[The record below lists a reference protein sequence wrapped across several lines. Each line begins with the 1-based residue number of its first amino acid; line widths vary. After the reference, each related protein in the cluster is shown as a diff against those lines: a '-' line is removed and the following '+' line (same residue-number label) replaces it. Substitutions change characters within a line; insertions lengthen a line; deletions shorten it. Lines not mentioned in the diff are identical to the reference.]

1 MNTRGSPRAS
11 TTHIRGASNYQSWAD
26 AADSADE
33 SSLVEA
39 RTSTPPRSNTTP
51 VPSGSARAWTDVVSN
66 RTTSQVR
73 RRTNNILGNRLNRGV
88 GTSVASQSLQSATS
102 VNSDVSAVT
111 TATVLQLQSQVR
123 ELQQTQD
130 RKLEEL
136 KTQNESEIQELRAEH
151 ITETEDL
158 YEAIQ
163 AIKSQIQELLQNSR
177 AHTRPQN
184 SVPAIAPDL
193 NVAAPMSARTHTPAT
208 ALASGTTALAVAT
221 TNTPESPPQLSAKRS
236 LSGSKK
242 PRVSSSPQSNRF
254 ELLSESMDDDEDLE
268 EVEFFPQPS
277 QDEVMASN
285 DETVNDTAVQ
295 VRLLNIQQS
304 QEPDP
309 GSNGEGMGPC

>member
-1 MNTRGSPRAS
+1 M
-11 TTHIRGASNYQSWAD
+11 
-26 AADSADE
+26 
-33 SSLVEA
+33 
-39 RTSTPPRSNTTP
+39 
-51 VPSGSARAWTDVVSN
+51 
-66 RTTSQVR
+66 
-73 RRTNNILGNRLNRGV
+73 
-88 GTSVASQSLQSATS
+88 
-102 VNSDVSAVT
+102 
-111 TATVLQLQSQVR
+111 
-123 ELQQTQD
+123 
-130 RKLEEL
+130 
-136 KTQNESEIQELRAEH
+136 QNETEIQELRAEH

-184 SVPAIAPDL
+184 PVPAGAPDL
-193 NVAAPMSARTHTPAT
+193 QTAASISIRAQAPAT
-208 ALASGTTALAVAT
+208 ALASGTTALAAT
-221 TNTPESPPQLSAKRS
+221 TTDIPDSPPKLSTKRS

-285 DETVNDTAVQ
+285 DECVNDTVAQVQ
-295 VRLLNIQQS
+295 LLNIQQS